1 MDANSLIARPHQ
13 IVPRPYQS
21 QCVDRLWEYLHGET
35 IGSPV
40 AALPTGTGKSLI
52 PPLFLNR
59 LFQNYPMSRAIM
71 LTHVKELVE
80 QNRKALQRVMPTA
93 PVGIYS
99 AGLNRKE
106 PGAPIVYGSIQSVRN
121 AIKLIGK
128 RDVMFVDEAHLIS
141 PSEGTM
147 YQNVIAELRAMNPN
161 MPVIG
166 MSATPYRMRQG
177 MLTDDTF
184 DKDGNARKAMFDD
197 IVFDLTGVSAF
208 NSLIEK
214 RYLSPLV
221 PKETDVVIDVSDVRT
236 LAGEFVQSD
245 LHEIVKKQNITLQA
259 LRQAYDLLADRK
271 SWIVFGAGIE
281 NCIQITEIL
290 NSMGVAAC
298 CVHSK
303 MKSESR
309 DNYIAAFK
317 AGRFRAIVSNNILTT
332 GFDHPQVDAIVDL
345 RPTVSVVM
353 HLQKYGRGTRP
364 YFHPSYSFQQLMTLQ
379 NRIDAIAMGGKKNCK
394 VLDFAGNTLRLGPIN
409 DPVLPKKR
417 TKAGT
422 GEIPIKLC
430 PVCGAYNHTPS
441 RFCIDE
447 DCDHEFVLRSKI
459 KPNASTAE
467 LIRKDE
473 VAIEIW
479 DVTLMQPYFY
489 KGKGDKPDKVRLQYF
504 CGIQPVTVW
513 LGFGEGQT
521 SFFKHNSHNWW
532 RQHSPND
539 PPESIEE
546 AIQRIRSGECR
557 MTRQLKVNTSKKYPE
572 VTEFLF

>member
-1 MDANSLIARPHQ
+1 MVTDSLIAQPHR
-13 IVPRPYQS
+13 IVPRPYQL
-21 QCVDRLWEYLHGET
+21 QCVDTIWDYLHANHGKN
-35 IGSPV
+35 PV

-52 PPLFLNR
+52 PPLILQR
-59 LFQNYPMSRAIM
+59 MFQHYPMSRAIM

-99 AGLNRKE
+99 AGLGLKE
-106 PGAPIVYGSIQSVRN
+106 PAAPIVYGSIQSVKN

-128 RDVMFVDEAHLIS
+128 RDLMFVDEAHLIS
-141 PSEGTM
+141 PTEGTM
-147 YQNVIAELRAMNPN
+147 YQNVISELREMNPN

-184 DKDGNARKAMFDD
+184 DKDGNPRKAMFND
-197 IVFDLTGVSAF
+197 IAFDITGVRAF
-208 NSLIEK
+208 NKLLED

-221 PKETDVVIDVSDVRT
+221 PKETDVMIDVSDVRT
-236 LAGEFVQSD
+236 LAGEFVQSE
-245 LHEIVKKQNITLQA
+245 LAEVVKKQNITRRA
-259 LRQAYDLLADRK
+259 LDQAYQLLADRK

-303 MKSESR
+303 MKPESR

-364 YFHPSYSFQQLMTLQ
+364 YFHPSYSFQQLTMLQ

-430 PVCGAYNHTPS
+430 PVCGAYNHTPA
-441 RFCIDE
+441 RFCVDE
-447 DCDHEFVLRSKI
+447 DCDHEFILKSKI
-459 KPNASTAE
+459 KANASTAE

-473 VAIEIW
+473 VQIEIW
-479 DVTLMQPYFY
+479 DVDSMHPYFY
-489 KGKGDKPDKVRLQYF
+489 KGKSGKPDKVRLQYF
-504 CGIQPVTVW
+504 SNIRHATAW
-513 LGFGEGQT
+513 LGFGDGQ
-521 SFFKHNSHNWW
+521 SGYFKHNSHEWW

-546 AIQRIRSGECR
+546 AIKRIRSGECR
-557 MTRQLKVNTSKKYPE
+557 MTGKIKVDVSKKYPE
-572 VTEFLF
+572 ILEFLF